1 MANVPPVGVIRLFPY
16 FKISKS
22 LLSVPTWKGDPMY
35 YVIMK
40 TPSQNKLLK
49 RIAEESKDPNLAM
62 LVAAKDDQIALMRP
76 IGEIQDTVKAFLRAA
91 KNAVD
96 PEKEVK
102 LTLRFTNDTEEG
114 TLTMGWRERMVDE
127 GEEMLYEPIFDDNH
141 DLVYLNPVPKHI
153 LCGEKGGV

>member
-1 MANVPPVGVIRLFPY
+1 MANVPPVGIIRRFPY

-62 LVAAKDDQIALMRP
+62 LVCAKNDQIALMRP

-114 TLTMGWRERMVDE
+114 ALTMGWRERMVDE

-141 DLVYLNPVPKHI
+141 DLVYLNPVSERTLH
-153 LCGEKGGV
+153 GRGGGA

>member
-1 MANVPPVGVIRLFPY
+1 MANVPPAGVARQFPY

-76 IGEIQDTVKAFLRAA
+76 IGEIQDTVKAFLRVA
-91 KNAVD
+91 KNVVD
-96 PEKEVK
+96 PEKTIK

-114 TLTMGWRERMVDE
+114 ALTMGWRERMVDE
-127 GEEMLYEPIFDDNH
+127 GDEMLYETIFDD
-141 DLVYLNPVPKHI
+141 DLVLLDPFPRRM
-153 LCGEKGGV
+153 LREGEKVS